1 MKYEIR
7 NMGSTTGVILNLI
20 QNLIN
25 YWIPNQ
31 VWDYKFSQTPLY
43 CHSRLDRELSIIK
56 LVTKVER

>member
-7 NMGSTTGVILNLI
+7 NMKKPTGVILNLI

-31 VWDYKFSQTPLY
+31 VRDDKAQDSYLMPHFSK
-43 CHSRLDRELSIIK
+43 RLKGAL
-56 LVTKVER
+56 

>member
-7 NMGSTTGVILNLI
+7 SKKKTTGVILNSI

-31 VWDYKFSQTPLY
+31 VRDDKNHISYSLFHPQSESRTSFS
-43 CHSRLDRELSIIK
+43 K
-56 LVTKVER
+56 LLKGAL